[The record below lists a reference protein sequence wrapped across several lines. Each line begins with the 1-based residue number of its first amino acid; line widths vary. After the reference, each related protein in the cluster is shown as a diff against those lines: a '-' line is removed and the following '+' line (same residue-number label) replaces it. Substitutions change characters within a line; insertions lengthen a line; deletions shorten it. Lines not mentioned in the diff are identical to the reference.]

1 MRMNISSLGEFGFID
16 RITDGITSTRECTI
30 KGVGDDAA
38 VIAGYADSY
47 KLISSD
53 MFLEG
58 IAFDLTYTPLKHLGF
73 KCVVAAASDIVAMNG
88 TAEQITFSIGLS
100 QKITLE
106 MAEELYDGVR
116 VACDKY
122 SIDLVGGD
130 TTPSMT
136 GMAISVTAVGSVSK
150 DKITYRNGAKNAD
163 LLCVTGD
170 LGAAFMGLK
179 LLEREKRVLNGNAG
193 VAPKFDG
200 YEYLLERQLHPLLRS
215 DVIEALDKSGIVPT
229 SMIDISDGLA
239 SEVLHLCRHSGLGA
253 RLYLSKIPISSKCF
267 ELGDEM
273 NIDPVMAALNGGDDY
288 ELLFTVPVD
297 RYEDVLRVGGI
308 DVIGHMTAPDKGAM
322 LVTPDGAEIAL
333 TAQGWSSQE

>member
-1 MRMNISSLGEFGFID
+1 MDISSLGEFGFID
-16 RITDGITSTRECTI
+16 RITDGISCTRGDTI

-38 VIAGYADSY
+38 VIDKDSDSY
-47 KLISSD
+47 ALISSD

-73 KCVVAAASDIVAMNG
+73 KCVVAAASDILAMNG

-100 QKITLE
+100 QKVTME
-106 MAEELYDGVR
+106 MADELYEGVR
-116 VACDKY
+116 AACEKY

-136 GMAISVTAVGSVSK
+136 GLAISVTAIGSVVK
-150 DKITYRNGAKNAD
+150 DQITYRNGAKNAD

-179 LLEREKRVLNGNAG
+179 LLEREKRVLNGNIEA
-193 VAPKFDG
+193 APKFDG
-200 YEYLLERQLHPLLRS
+200 YEYLLERQLHPLLRC

-239 SEVLHLCRHSGLGA
+239 SEVLHLCRRSGVGA
-253 RLYLSKIPISSKCF
+253 RLYLNKIPISSKCF
-267 ELGDEM
+267 EFGDEI
-273 NIDPVMAALNGGDDY
+273 NVDPVMAALNGGDDY
-288 ELLFTVPVD
+288 ELLFTVPVG

-308 DVIGHMTAPDKGAM
+308 DVIGHVTAPEKGAA
-322 LVTPDGAEIAL
+322 LVTPDGGEITL
-333 TAQGWSSQE
+333 TAQGWPAQE